1 MIKNNDKNALKYFS
15 MEEAYGVIHF
25 ATYKEV
31 IVKLNDA
38 RQDDMCSY
46 VLTENTMSYKSI
58 ANLCSMP
65 VNFLFNLLRETDN
78 PEWTMAVID
87 LLLEEQNTDLVL
99 MIQDQINKDV
109 NTQIQTFRFVHK
121 TKVEKWTGNGY
132 DDRGIPKSPSYNGSV
147 VTEWEWPAGGEE
159 IDTWV
164 RTTYTNTTT
173 VFVKKAY
180 TWCLDFEQEAVPNN
194 TEEFRRTCNDRAD
207 LFKFGLC
214 KFKLS

>member
-1 MIKNNDKNALKYFS
+1 MIKNNDKEALKYFS

-31 IVKLNDA
+31 IVTLNGV
-38 RQDDMCSY
+38 RQEEMCSY
-46 VLTENTMSYKSI
+46 VLTENTMSYKSV

-65 VNFLFNLLRETDN
+65 VNFLFNLLRTTDN

-87 LLLEEQNTDLVL
+87 LLLEEQNTELVL

-109 NTQIQTFRFVHK
+109 NTQINTFRFVHK
-121 TKVEKWTGNGY
+121 TKVEKYTGRGY
-132 DDRGIPKSPSYNGSV
+132 DENGHAKSPSYNGSV
-147 VTEWEWPAGGEE
+147 VKEYKFPAGGEE
-159 IDTWV
+159 VDTWV

-173 VFVKKAY
+173 VFVEKAH

-194 TEEFRRTCNDRAD
+194 TEELRRTCDNSAK
-207 LFKFGLC
+207 LFRFRLC